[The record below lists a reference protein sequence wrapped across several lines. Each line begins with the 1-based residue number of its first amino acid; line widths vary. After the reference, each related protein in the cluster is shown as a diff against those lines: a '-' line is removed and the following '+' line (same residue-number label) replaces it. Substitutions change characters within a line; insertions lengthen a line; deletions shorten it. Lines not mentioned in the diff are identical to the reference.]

1 MLNRTHLE
9 ILRAVRSEGSL
20 SEAAGKLHLTQ
31 SALSH
36 SIRKLE
42 QSLGAKLL
50 TRHGRTLRPTR
61 AGVIL
66 LTLADRALPDFEHAE
81 QLIAKLSSG
90 QQGLLR
96 IGMECHPCYE
106 WLHRGI
112 PGFIHAFEGV
122 DIDVKR
128 QFQFDGL
135 TALLNHDIDVLITP
149 DPVFKPRL
157 KFVPVFNYE
166 LVLVSAQG
174 HELSE
179 KRHVNAEDLVD
190 QVLYTYPVAK
200 ERLDVFSQF
209 LLPANLEPREHK
221 MLESTDIM
229 LQMVAA
235 KRGVTALPDWL
246 VKTCNPDLGLRRYKL
261 GRKGVHKQLFLG
273 IRVEDQA
280 IPYVKGFI
288 RLAKQVE
295 LDPT

>member
-9 ILRAVRSEGSL
+9 ILRAVRSEGSV
-20 SEAAGKLHLTQ
+20 SEAASKLHLTQ

-42 QSLGAKLL
+42 QYLGAKLW

-61 AGVIL
+61 AGSIL

-106 WLHRGI
+106 WLHRSI
-112 PGFIHAFEGV
+112 PGFINAFEGV

-166 LVLVSAQG
+166 LVIVSAEA

-179 KRHVNAEDLVD
+179 KRYINAEDLAD
-190 QVLYTYPVAK
+190 EVLYTYPVAK

-221 MLESTDIM
+221 TLESTDIM

-246 VKTCNPDLGLRRYKL
+246 VKTYNPDLGLRCYKL

-273 IRVEDQA
+273 IRVEDQS

-295 LDPT
+295 VDPA

>member
-1 MLNRTHLE
+1 MLNRIHLE
-9 ILRAVRSEGSL
+9 ILRAVRSEGSV
-20 SEAAGKLHLTQ
+20 SEAASKLHLTQ

-42 QSLGAKLL
+42 RYLGARLW
-50 TRHGRTLRPTR
+50 TRQGRTLRLTR
-61 AGVIL
+61 AGAIL
-66 LTLADRALPDFEHAE
+66 LTLAERALPDFEHAE
-81 QLIAKLSSG
+81 QLIARLSSG

-106 WLHRGI
+106 WLHRSI
-112 PGFIHAFEGV
+112 PSFIAAFEGV

-157 KFVPVFNYE
+157 KFVPVFSYE
-166 LVLVSAQG
+166 LVLVCAREQALSARRYV
-174 HELSE
+174 EAAAL
-179 KRHVNAEDLVD
+179 AD

-221 MLESTDIM
+221 TLESTDIM

-235 KRGVTALPDWL
+235 RRGVTALPDWL
-246 VKTCNPDLGLRRYKL
+246 VKNYEPSLDLRCYHL

-273 IRVEDQA
+273 IRVEDQS

-295 LDPT
+295 VDPA

>member
-9 ILRAVRSEGSL
+9 ILRAVRTEGSL
-20 SEAAGKLHLTQ
+20 SEAANKLNLTQ

-42 QSLGAKLL
+42 LYLGAPLW
-50 TRHGRTLRPTR
+50 TRHGRSLRLTR
-61 AGVIL
+61 AGGIL
-66 LTLADRALPDFEHAE
+66 LSLADRALPDFEHAE
-81 QLIAKLSSG
+81 QLISKLSSG
-90 QQGLLR
+90 QEGLLR

-106 WLHRGI
+106 WLHRSI
-112 PGFIHAFEGV
+112 PPFIAAFDGV

-157 KFVPVFNYE
+157 KFVPVFSYE
-166 LVLVSAQG
+166 LVLVCAQE
-174 HELSE
+174 HELTT
-179 KRHVNAEDLVD
+179 KRYVNAEDLAE
-190 QVLYTYPVAK
+190 QVLYTYPVTK

-221 MLESTDIM
+221 KLESTDIM

-235 KRGVTALPDWL
+235 RRGVTALPSWL
-246 VKTCNPDLGLRRYKL
+246 VEQYKSSLALRSYKL
-261 GRKGVHKQLFLG
+261 GRAGIHKQIFLG
-273 IRVEDQA
+273 VRVEDQQV
-280 IPYVKGFI
+280 PYIKGFI
-288 RLAKQVE
+288 KLAKSVSVE
-295 LDPT
+295 PA